1 MLKVNVKKVLDLQKI
16 QRFLHQSEVEILV
29 GFPSGRQHVET
40 LHRKKDGKYKN
51 DFGEPEDM
59 KPIETADLAKELHYG
74 TAVIPARPFL
84 DQGIASKK
92 DELSREYQKQLQNL
106 HEGKG
111 ANWQKVATKAVGAVQ
126 EFVRGDY
133 YRQNV
138 PNSPKTVEYKESD
151 KPLIDGGDL
160 IGSLTFVINGKV
172 AQEEGQK

>member
-1 MLKVNVKKVLDLQKI
+1 
-16 QRFLHQSEVEILV
+16 
-29 GFPSGRQHVET
+29 
-40 LHRKKDGKYKN
+40 
-51 DFGEPEDM
+51 M